1 MKKSYSS
8 FTPCCPAEAEDAHDV
23 PWNFQLL
30 LENPEDNIVDV
41 IVLFIDKHE
50 EEEDIVKIVQDV
62 SQLLRQGQVV
72 FNIVL
77 SVSRES
83 LPARDTNAMLTHLNF
98 IIKTIN
104 KQLTPEFQ
112 VDPTEGAVVF
122 LAPPWGLSLPDC
134 AAMSTPRRS
143 ASSMWNEEYGFSTS
157 FCTALLEFQGEGALL
172 RLVRRRPFSSS
183 APFRAQLQGNQSL
196 SEDRSLEGAREASK
210 QSFSSDES
218 SPGQNA
224 HEALVKGDD
233 SPRAVF
239 GTIVMTRSP
248 DDGRKVE
255 EAGSSKVLSQYPAVQ
270 KAYNMGHVTANS
282 QVSDMRALE
291 MGISAIF
298 CQDEDEK
305 WSSRVSSRDL
315 HELKVEL
322 EMLKNRVE
330 TSEANAANAVD
341 RAKVAEANAANAN
354 ATSYAALCIA
364 GGEAELS
371 KEVRAVLN
379 KIMTSAK
386 GQHVRKLIELVVK
399 GDSVLSI
406 LLNGVVAV
414 SEKAILEILHNWL
427 LNLTVQ
433 YLDQRHRGRHTGR
446 GPTDGRLTWSG
457 EDGYLKEI
465 FLKHHRTY
473 PALIGCNE
481 EYFIGKLNLIIKSRN
496 AAVHPQSSAHQLDE
510 VVREYLDVVFP
521 ILLAGFQQLYG
532 KDAQVIS
539 DVKLCYLLLGG
550 VEVELLS
557 L

>member
-1 MKKSYSS
+1 
-8 FTPCCPAEAEDAHDV
+8 
-23 PWNFQLL
+23 
-30 LENPEDNIVDV
+30 
-41 IVLFIDKHE
+41 
-50 EEEDIVKIVQDV
+50 
-62 SQLLRQGQVV
+62 
-72 FNIVL
+72 
-77 SVSRES
+77 
-83 LPARDTNAMLTHLNF
+83 
-98 IIKTIN
+98 
-104 KQLTPEFQ
+104 
-112 VDPTEGAVVF
+112 
-122 LAPPWGLSLPDC
+122 
-134 AAMSTPRRS
+134 
-143 ASSMWNEEYGFSTS
+143 
-157 FCTALLEFQGEGALL
+157 
-172 RLVRRRPFSSS
+172 
-183 APFRAQLQGNQSL
+183 
-196 SEDRSLEGAREASK
+196 
-210 QSFSSDES
+210 
-218 SPGQNA
+218 
-224 HEALVKGDD
+224 
-233 SPRAVF
+233 
-239 GTIVMTRSP
+239 
-248 DDGRKVE
+248 
-255 EAGSSKVLSQYPAVQ
+255 
-270 KAYNMGHVTANS
+270 MGHVTANS

-322 EMLKNRVE
+322 EMLKNRVKTIE
-330 TSEANAANAVD
+330 INAANAVDRAKVAEANAANAVDRAKVAEANAANAVD

-354 ATSYAALCIA
+354 ATSYAALCIVA

-371 KEVRAVLN
+371 KEFRAVLN
-379 KIMTSAK
+379 KITTSAK

-481 EYFIGKLNLIIKSRN
+481 EYFIRKLNLIIKIRN
-496 AAVHPQSSAHQLDE
+496 VAVHPQSSAHQLADE